1 MYTYVSPCTGIVGCG
16 VRNASVPGII
26 TSPNYPENYG
36 GFVDCRYALLAS
48 PGHVIVLTFDAFEME
63 QLCPRCGC
71 DSVTVR
77 VDVRLRVFFFA
88 EFSSVNH

>member
-1 MYTYVSPCTGIVGCG
+1 M
-16 VRNASVPGII
+16 RNASLPGII
-26 TSPNYPENYG
+26 TSPNLPADYG
-36 GFVDCRYALLAS
+36 NFVDCRYALLAS